1 MLFWKEK
8 NAEKMEFRLAVLD
21 DLEQLKDMYR
31 QIVKNMNENNIKIW
45 DDVYPFEFLED
56 DIKNNQMYILIDKNE
71 IISAFVLCNTNDG
84 EKEVQ
89 WSYDSDLPIYLDRL
103 GVNPKYNNRGIGSF
117 MISKA
122 KETAK
127 SLGNK
132 YLRLF
137 VVDINIPAVNL
148 YIKNEFEKAEGIY
161 DEVFDD
167 GFVLHEY
174 GYEIKV

>member
-1 MLFWKEK
+1 
-8 NAEKMEFRLAVLD
+8 MEFRLAVVE
-21 DLEQLKDMYR
+21 DLAKLKDMYR

-45 DDVYPFEFLED
+45 DDVYPFEFLEE

-71 IISAFVLCNTNDG
+71 IISAFVLCNKNAG
-84 EKEVQ
+84 EKEVR
-89 WSYDSDLPIYLDRL
+89 WNYDSAPSIYLDRL
-103 GVNPKYNNRGIGSF
+103 GVNPKYSNRGTGSF

-122 KETAK
+122 KEIAK
-127 SLGNK
+127 ALGNK

-137 VVDINIPAVNL
+137 VVDINIPAVNF

-161 DEVFDD
+161 EEVFED